1 MNKNYSFH
9 IGTSTNLTYNPEAD
23 YNKAG
28 SILFTKDTNEL
39 FINIDNVSS
48 DAKEYRKQVN
58 SLYSTAVK
66 GVDSDN
72 NPLIF
77 NATTLNEM
85 YGKINNYTEEL
96 DKKMSMVNP
105 KGSGNFNFGQ
115 NNNINNDST
124 NSIVV
129 GQFLN
134 QGQNNSDSITSGRYN
149 VSVNNALLTIGSGTS
164 ESSRKNAFTII
175 SSNDLN
181 CGIFSNDLYI
191 NTGGNTTSQPDNE
204 FKVLTSAE
212 IDEKISDLKKDL
224 EKQIN
229 NLSFKPIYKS
239 KNPPEANTAI
249 SPEDLEKI
257 HLGFWLNISENKGH
271 GVLNYWE
278 PNTVGDGGSWVEV
291 SAIFT

>member
-9 IGTSTNLTYNPEAD
+9 IGTSTKLTYNPEAD

-66 GVDSDN
+66 GVDSN
-72 NPLIF
+72 NKPLIF

-85 YGKINNYTEEL
+85 YGKINDHTEKL
-96 DKKMSMVNP
+96 NKKMNMIDP
-105 KGSGNFNFGQ
+105 QGSGNFNFGQ
-115 NNNINNDST
+115 NNSINSNST

-164 ESSRKNAFTII
+164 ENSRKNAFTII

-191 NTGGNTTSQPDNE
+191 NTGGNTTSKPSDNL
-204 FKVLTSAE
+204 KVLTSAE
-212 IDEKISDLKKDL
+212 IDKRISDAKTDL
-224 EKQIN
+224 ENQIN
-229 NLSFKPIYKS
+229 DLSPSPIYKS
-239 KNPPEANTAI
+239 ASAPEENT
-249 SPEDLEKI
+249 SLSSKDLEKI
-257 HLGFWLNISENKGH
+257 HQLFWLNTSKGN
-271 GVLNYWE
+271 GVLNYWQ
-278 PNTVGDGGSWVEV
+278 PDTTGDSGKWIEV

>member
-9 IGTSTNLTYNPEAD
+9 IGTSTKLTYNPEAD

-66 GVDSDN
+66 GVDSN
-72 NPLIF
+72 NKPLIF
-77 NATTLNEM
+77 NAITLNEM
-85 YGKINNYTEEL
+85 YGKINDHTEKL
-96 DKKMSMVNP
+96 NKKMNMIDP
-105 KGSGNFNFGQ
+105 QGSGNFNFGQ
-115 NNNINNDST
+115 NNSINSNST

-164 ESSRKNAFTII
+164 ENSRKNAFTII

-191 NTGGNTTSQPDNE
+191 NTGGNTTSKPNDSL
-204 FKVLTSAE
+204 KVLTSAE
-212 IDEKISDLKKDL
+212 IDKKISDAKTDL
-224 EKQIN
+224 ENQIN
-229 NLSFKPIYKS
+229 DLSPSPIYKS
-239 KNPPEANTAI
+239 ASAPEENT
-249 SPEDLEKI
+249 SLSSKDLEKI
-257 HLGFWLNISENKGH
+257 HQLFWLNTSKGN
-271 GVLNYWE
+271 GVLNYWQ
-278 PNTVGDGGSWVEV
+278 PDTTGDSGKWIEV

>member
-9 IGTSTNLTYNPEAD
+9 IGTSTKLTYNPEAD

-48 DAKEYRKQVN
+48 DTKEYRKQVN

-66 GVDSDN
+66 GVDSN
-72 NPLIF
+72 NKPLIF

-85 YGKINNYTEEL
+85 YGKINDHTEKL
-96 DKKMSMVNP
+96 NKKMNMIDP
-105 KGSGNFNFGQ
+105 QGSGNFNFGQ
-115 NNNINNDST
+115 NNSINSNST

-164 ESSRKNAFTII
+164 ENSRKNAFTII

-191 NTGGNTTSQPDNE
+191 NAGGNTTSKPNDNL
-204 FKVLTSAE
+204 KVLTSAE
-212 IDEKISDLKKDL
+212 IDKKISDAKTDL
-224 EKQIN
+224 ENQIN
-229 NLSFKPIYKS
+229 DLSPSPIYKS
-239 KNPPEANTAI
+239 ASAPEENT
-249 SPEDLEKI
+249 SLSSKDLEKI
-257 HLGFWLNISENKGH
+257 HQLFWLNTSKGN
-271 GVLNYWE
+271 GVLNYWQ
-278 PNTVGDGGSWVEV
+278 PDTTGDSGRWIEV

>member
-9 IGTSTNLTYNPEAD
+9 IGTSTKLTYNPEAD

-39 FINIDNVSS
+39 FINIDDVSS

-66 GVDSDN
+66 GVDSN
-72 NPLIF
+72 NKPLIF

-85 YGKINNYTEEL
+85 YGKINDHTEKL
-96 DKKMSMVNP
+96 NKKMNMIDP
-105 KGSGNFNFGQ
+105 QGSGNFNFGQ
-115 NNNINNDST
+115 NNSINSNST

-164 ESSRKNAFTII
+164 ENSRKNAFTII
-175 SSNDLN
+175 SSNNLN

-191 NTGGNTTSQPDNE
+191 NTGGNTTSKPNDSL
-204 FKVLTSAE
+204 KVLTSAE
-212 IDEKISDLKKDL
+212 IDEKISNLKQDL

-239 KNPPEANTAI
+239 KKPPEANTAI

>member
-9 IGTSTNLTYNPEAD
+9 IGTSTKLTYNPEAD

-66 GVDSDN
+66 GVDSN
-72 NPLIF
+72 NKPLIF

-85 YGKINNYTEEL
+85 YGKINDHTEKL
-96 DKKMSMVNP
+96 NKKMNMIDP
-105 KGSGNFNFGQ
+105 QGSGNFNFGQ
-115 NNNINNDST
+115 NNNINSNSI

-129 GQFLN
+129 GHFLN

-164 ESSRKNAFTII
+164 ENSRKNAFTII

-191 NTGGNTTSQPDNE
+191 NTGGNTTSKPNDSL
-204 FKVLTSAE
+204 KVLTSAE
-212 IDEKISDLKKDL
+212 IDKKISDAKTDL
-224 EKQIN
+224 ENQIN
-229 NLSFKPIYKS
+229 DLSPSPIYKS
-239 KNPPEANTAI
+239 ASAPEENT
-249 SPEDLEKI
+249 SLSSKDLEKI
-257 HLGFWLNISENKGH
+257 HQLFWLNTSKGN
-271 GVLNYWE
+271 GVLNYWQ
-278 PNTVGDGGSWVEV
+278 PDTTGDSGKWIEV

>member
-9 IGTSTNLTYNPEAD
+9 IGTSTKLTYNPEAD

-72 NPLIF
+72 KPLIF

-85 YGKINNYTEEL
+85 YGKINDHTEKL
-96 DKKMSMVNP
+96 NKKMNMVDP
-105 KGSGNFNFGQ
+105 QGSGNFNFGQ

-164 ESSRKNAFTII
+164 ENSRKNAFTII

-191 NTGGNTTSQPDNE
+191 NTGGNTTSKPNDNL
-204 FKVLTSAE
+204 KVLTSAE
-212 IDEKISDLKKDL
+212 IDKKISDAKTDL
-224 EKQIN
+224 ESQIN
-229 NLSFKPIYKS
+229 DLSPSPIYKS
-239 KNPPEANTAI
+239 ASAPEENT
-249 SPEDLEKI
+249 SLSSKDLEKI
-257 HLGFWLNISENKGH
+257 HQLFWLNTSKGN
-271 GVLNYWE
+271 GVLNYWQ
-278 PNTVGDGGSWVEV
+278 PNTTENKQK
-291 SAIFT
+291 

>member
-39 FINIDNVSS
+39 FINIDDVSS
-48 DAKEYRKQVN
+48 GTEQYRKQVN

-66 GVDSDN
+66 GVDSN
-72 NPLIF
+72 NKPLIF

-85 YGKINNYTEEL
+85 YGKINDHTEKL
-96 DKKMSMVNP
+96 SKKMNMIDP
-105 KGSGNFNFGQ
+105 QGSGNFNFGQ

-164 ESSRKNAFTII
+164 ENSRKNAFTII

-191 NTGGNTTSQPDNE
+191 NTGGNTTSKPNDNL
-204 FKVLTSAE
+204 KVLTSAE
-212 IDEKISDLKKDL
+212 IDKKISDAKTDL
-224 EKQIN
+224 ENQIN
-229 NLSFKPIYKS
+229 DLSPSPIYKS
-239 KNPPEANTAI
+239 ASAPEENT
-249 SPEDLEKI
+249 SLSSKDLEKI
-257 HLGFWLNISENKGH
+257 HQLFWLNTSKGN
-271 GVLNYWE
+271 GVLNYWQ
-278 PNTVGDGGSWVEV
+278 PDTTGDSGKWIEV

>member
-9 IGTSTNLTYNPEAD
+9 IGTSTKLTYNPEAD

-39 FINIDNVSS
+39 FINIDDVSS
-48 DAKEYRKQVN
+48 GTEQYRKQVN

-85 YGKINNYTEEL
+85 YGKINSYTEEL
-96 DKKMSMVNP
+96 DKKMSMTNP
-105 KGSGNFNFGQ
+105 EGSGNFNFGQ
-115 NNNINNDST
+115 NNTINNDST

-129 GQFLN
+129 GQSLN
-134 QGQNNSDSITSGRYN
+134 QGKNNSNSITSGRYN
-149 VSVNNALLTIGSGTS
+149 VLVDNALLTIGSGTS
-164 ESSRKNAFTII
+164 ESNRKNAFTII
-175 SSNDLN
+175 SSDNLN

-191 NTGGNTTSQPDNE
+191 NTGGNTTSQPDNDL
-204 FKVLTSAE
+204 KVLTSAE

-239 KNPPEANTAI
+239 KKPPEANTAI

>member
-9 IGTSTNLTYNPEAD
+9 IGTSTQLTYNPEAD

-39 FINIDNVSS
+39 FINIDDVSS
-48 DAKEYRKQVN
+48 GTEQYRKQVN

-66 GVDSDN
+66 GVDSN
-72 NPLIF
+72 NKPLIF

-85 YGKINNYTEEL
+85 YGKINSYTEEL
-96 DKKMSMVNP
+96 DKKMNMTNP

-129 GQFLN
+129 GQSLN
-134 QGQNNSDSITSGRYN
+134 QGKNNSNSITSGRYN
-149 VSVNNALLTIGSGTS
+149 VLVDNALLTIGSGTS
-164 ESSRKNAFTII
+164 ENNRKNAFTII
-175 SSNDLN
+175 SSDNLN

-191 NTGGNTTSQPDNE
+191 KTGGNTTSKPNDNL
-204 FKVLTSAE
+204 KVLTSAE
-212 IDEKISDLKKDL
+212 IDKKISDAKTDL
-224 EKQIN
+224 ENQIN
-229 NLSFKPIYKS
+229 DLSPSPIYKS
-239 KNPPEANTAI
+239 ASAPEENT
-249 SPEDLEKI
+249 SLSSKDLEKI
-257 HLGFWLNISENKGH
+257 HQLFWLNTSKGN
-271 GVLNYWE
+271 GVLNYWQ
-278 PNTVGDGGSWVEV
+278 PDTTGDSGKWIEV

>member
-9 IGTSTNLTYNPEAD
+9 IGTSTKLTYNPEAD

-39 FINIDNVSS
+39 FINIDDVSS
-48 DAKEYRKQVN
+48 GTEQYRKQVN

-66 GVDSDN
+66 GVDSN
-72 NPLIF
+72 NKPLIF

-85 YGKINNYTEEL
+85 YGKIKNHTEEL

-129 GQFLN
+129 GQSLK
-134 QGQNNSDSITSGRYN
+134 QGQNNSNSITGGRYN
-149 VSVNNALLTIGSGTS
+149 VLVDNALLTIGSGTS
-164 ESSRKNAFTII
+164 ENNRKNAFTII
-175 SSNDLN
+175 SSDNLN

-212 IDEKISDLKKDL
+212 IDNKISNLKKDL

-239 KNPPEANTAI
+239 KKPPETNTAI
-249 SPEDLEKI
+249 SPEELEKI
-257 HLGFWLNISENKGH
+257 HLGFWLNTSENKGH

>member
-9 IGTSTNLTYNPEAD
+9 IGTSTKLTYNPEAD

-48 DAKEYRKQVN
+48 DTKEYRKQVN

-85 YGKINNYTEEL
+85 YGKINDYTEKL
-96 DKKMSMVNP
+96 NKKMNMIDP
-105 KGSGNFNFGQ
+105 QGSGNFNFGQ
-115 NNNINNDST
+115 NNSINSNST

-164 ESSRKNAFTII
+164 ENSRKNAFTII

-191 NTGGNTTSQPDNE
+191 NTGGNTTSKPNDNL
-204 FKVLTSAE
+204 KVLTSAE
-212 IDEKISDLKKDL
+212 IDKKISDAKTDL
-224 EKQIN
+224 ENQIN
-229 NLSFKPIYKS
+229 DLSPSPIYKS
-239 KNPPEANTAI
+239 ASAPEENT
-249 SPEDLEKI
+249 SLSSKDLEKI
-257 HLGFWLNISENKGH
+257 HQLFWLNTSKGN
-271 GVLNYWE
+271 GVLNYWQ
-278 PNTVGDGGSWVEV
+278 PDTTGDSGKWIEV

>member
-9 IGTSTNLTYNPEAD
+9 IGTSTKLTYNPEAD

-48 DAKEYRKQVN
+48 DTKEYRKQVN

-66 GVDSDN
+66 GVDSN
-72 NPLIF
+72 NKPLIF

-85 YGKINNYTEEL
+85 YGKINDHTEKL
-96 DKKMSMVNP
+96 NKKMNMIDP
-105 KGSGNFNFGQ
+105 QGSGNFNFGQ
-115 NNNINNDST
+115 NNSINSNST

-164 ESSRKNAFTII
+164 ENSRKNAFTII

-191 NTGGNTTSQPDNE
+191 NTGGNTTSKPSDNL
-204 FKVLTSAE
+204 KVLTSAE
-212 IDEKISDLKKDL
+212 IDKKISDAKTDL
-224 EKQIN
+224 ENQIN
-229 NLSFKPIYKS
+229 DLSPSPIYKS
-239 KNPPEANTAI
+239 ASAPEENT
-249 SPEDLEKI
+249 SLSSKDLEKI
-257 HLGFWLNISENKGH
+257 HQLFWLNTSKGN
-271 GVLNYWE
+271 GVLNYWQ
-278 PNTVGDGGSWVEV
+278 PDTTGDSGRWIEV

>member
-9 IGTSTNLTYNPEAD
+9 IGTSTKLTYNPEAD

-58 SLYSTAVK
+58 SLYSMAVK

-72 NPLIF
+72 KPLIF

-85 YGKINNYTEEL
+85 YGKINDHTEKL
-96 DKKMSMVNP
+96 NKKMNMVDP
-105 KGSGNFNFGQ
+105 QGSGNFNFGQ

-149 VSVNNALLTIGSGTS
+149 VSVNNALLTIGSGTG
-164 ESSRKNAFTII
+164 ENSRKNAFTII

-191 NTGGNTTSQPDNE
+191 NTGGNITSKPNDNL
-204 FKVLTSAE
+204 KVLTSAE
-212 IDEKISDLKKDL
+212 IDKKISDAKTDL
-224 EKQIN
+224 ENQIN
-229 NLSFKPIYKS
+229 DLSPSPIYKS
-239 KNPPEANTAI
+239 ASAPEENT
-249 SPEDLEKI
+249 SLSSKDLEKI
-257 HLGFWLNISENKGH
+257 HQLFWLNTSKGN
-271 GVLNYWE
+271 GVLNYWQ
-278 PNTVGDGGSWVEV
+278 PNITGDSGKWIEV

>member
-9 IGTSTNLTYNPEAD
+9 IGTSRNLTYNPEAD

-39 FINIDNVSS
+39 FINIDDVSS
-48 DAKEYRKQVN
+48 GTEQYRKQVN

-85 YGKINNYTEEL
+85 YGKINSYTEEL

-129 GQFLN
+129 GQSLN
-134 QGQNNSDSITSGRYN
+134 QGKNNSNSITSGRYN

-164 ESSRKNAFTII
+164 EDNRKNAFTII
-175 SSNDLN
+175 SSDNLN

-191 NTGGNTTSQPDNE
+191 NTGGNTTSQPDNK
-204 FKVLTSAE
+204 FKVLTSVE

>member
-9 IGTSTNLTYNPEAD
+9 IGTSTKLTYNPEAD

-66 GVDSDN
+66 GVDSN
-72 NPLIF
+72 NKPLIF

-85 YGKINNYTEEL
+85 YGKINDHTEKL
-96 DKKMSMVNP
+96 NKKMNMIDP
-105 KGSGNFNFGQ
+105 QGSGNFNFGQ
-115 NNNINNDST
+115 NNSINSNST

-164 ESSRKNAFTII
+164 ENSRKNAFTII

-191 NTGGNTTSQPDNE
+191 NTGGNTTSKPNDSL
-204 FKVLTSAE
+204 KVLTSAE
-212 IDEKISDLKKDL
+212 IDKKISDAKTDL
-224 EKQIN
+224 ENQIN
-229 NLSFKPIYKS
+229 DLSPSPIYKS
-239 KNPPEANTAI
+239 ASAPEENT
-249 SPEDLEKI
+249 SLSSKDLEKI
-257 HLGFWLNISENKGH
+257 HQLFWLNTSKGN
-271 GVLNYWE
+271 GVLNYWQ
-278 PNTVGDGGSWVEV
+278 PDTTGDSGRWIEV

>member
-39 FINIDNVSS
+39 FINIDDVSS
-48 DAKEYRKQVN
+48 GTEQYRKQVN

-85 YGKINNYTEEL
+85 YGKINSYTEEL

-129 GQFLN
+129 GQSLN
-134 QGQNNSDSITSGRYN
+134 QGENNSNSITSGRYN

>member
-48 DAKEYRKQVN
+48 DAKQYRKQVN

-85 YGKINNYTEEL
+85 YGKINSYTEEL

-115 NNNINNDST
+115 NNNINNNST

-129 GQFLN
+129 GQSLN
-134 QGQNNSDSITSGRYN
+134 QGKNNSNSITSGRYN
-149 VSVNNALLTIGSGTS
+149 VLVDNALLTIGSGTS
-164 ESSRKNAFTII
+164 ENNRKNAFTII
-175 SSNDLN
+175 SSDNLN

-191 NTGGNTTSQPDNE
+191 NTGGNTTSKPNDNL
-204 FKVLTSAE
+204 KVLTSAE
-212 IDEKISDLKKDL
+212 IDKKIYDAKTDL
-224 EKQIN
+224 ENQIN
-229 NLSFKPIYKS
+229 DLSPSPIYKS
-239 KNPPEANTAI
+239 ASAPEENT
-249 SPEDLEKI
+249 SLSSKDLEKI
-257 HLGFWLNISENKGH
+257 HQLFWLNTSKGN
-271 GVLNYWE
+271 GVLNYWQ
-278 PNTVGDGGSWVEV
+278 PDTTGYSGKWIEV

>member
-9 IGTSTNLTYNPEAD
+9 IGTSTKLTYNPEAD

-39 FINIDNVSS
+39 FINIDDVSS
-48 DAKEYRKQVN
+48 GTEQYRKQVN

-66 GVDSDN
+66 GVDSN
-72 NPLIF
+72 NKPLIF

-85 YGKINNYTEEL
+85 YGKINDHTEKL
-96 DKKMSMVNP
+96 NKKMNMIDP
-105 KGSGNFNFGQ
+105 QGSGNFNFGQ
-115 NNNINNDST
+115 NNSINSNST

-164 ESSRKNAFTII
+164 EDNRKNAFTII
-175 SSNDLN
+175 SSDNLN

-191 NTGGNTTSQPDNE
+191 NTGGNTTSQPDNK
-204 FKVLTSAE
+204 FKVLTSVE

-239 KNPPEANTAI
+239 KKPPEANTAI
-249 SPEDLEKI
+249 SPEELEKI

>member
-66 GVDSDN
+66 GVDSN
-72 NPLIF
+72 NKPLIF

-85 YGKINNYTEEL
+85 YGKINDHTEKL
-96 DKKMSMVNP
+96 NKKMNMIDP
-105 KGSGNFNFGQ
+105 QGSGNFNFGQ
-115 NNNINNDST
+115 NNSINSNST

-164 ESSRKNAFTII
+164 ENSRKNAFTII

-191 NTGGNTTSQPDNE
+191 NTGGNTTSKPSDNL
-204 FKVLTSAE
+204 KVLTSAE
-212 IDEKISDLKKDL
+212 IDKKISDAKTDL
-224 EKQIN
+224 ENQIN
-229 NLSFKPIYKS
+229 DLSPSPIYKS
-239 KNPPEANTAI
+239 ASAPEENT
-249 SPEDLEKI
+249 SLSSKDLEKI
-257 HLGFWLNISENKGH
+257 HQLFWLNTSKGN
-271 GVLNYWE
+271 GVLNYWQ
-278 PNTVGDGGSWVEV
+278 PDTTGDSGRWIEV

>member
-9 IGTSTNLTYNPEAD
+9 IGTSTKLTYNPEAD

-48 DAKEYRKQVN
+48 DAKQYRKQVN

-85 YGKINNYTEEL
+85 YGKINDYTEKL
-96 DKKMSMVNP
+96 NKKMNMIDP
-105 KGSGNFNFGQ
+105 QGSGNFNFGQ

-164 ESSRKNAFTII
+164 ENSRKNAFTII

-191 NTGGNTTSQPDNE
+191 NTGGNTTSKPNDNL
-204 FKVLTSAE
+204 KVLTSAE
-212 IDEKISDLKKDL
+212 IDKKISDAKTDL
-224 EKQIN
+224 ENQIN
-229 NLSFKPIYKS
+229 DLSPSPIYKS
-239 KNPPEANTAI
+239 ASAPEENT
-249 SPEDLEKI
+249 SLSSKDLEKI
-257 HLGFWLNISENKGH
+257 HQLFWLNTSKGN
-271 GVLNYWE
+271 GVLNYWQ
-278 PNTVGDGGSWVEV
+278 PDTTGDSGKWIEV

>member
-9 IGTSTNLTYNPEAD
+9 IGTSTKLTYNPEAD

-39 FINIDNVSS
+39 FINIDDVSS
-48 DAKEYRKQVN
+48 GTEQYRKQVN

-85 YGKINNYTEEL
+85 YGKINSYTEEL
-96 DKKMSMVNP
+96 DKKMNMTNP
-105 KGSGNFNFGQ
+105 EGSGNFNFGQ
-115 NNNINNDST
+115 NNTINNDST

-129 GQFLN
+129 GQSLN
-134 QGQNNSDSITSGRYN
+134 QGKNNSNSITSGRYN
-149 VSVNNALLTIGSGTS
+149 VLVDNALLTIGSGTS
-164 ESSRKNAFTII
+164 ESNRKNAFTII
-175 SSNDLN
+175 SSDNLN

-191 NTGGNTTSQPDNE
+191 NTGGNTTSQPDNDL
-204 FKVLTSAE
+204 KVLTSAE

>member
-9 IGTSTNLTYNPEAD
+9 IGTSRNLTYNPEAD

-39 FINIDNVSS
+39 FINIDDVSS
-48 DAKEYRKQVN
+48 GTEQYRKQVN

-85 YGKINNYTEEL
+85 YGKINSYTEKL

-115 NNNINNDST
+115 NNTINNDST
-124 NSIVV
+124 NSIVI
-129 GQFLN
+129 GQSLN
-134 QGQNNSDSITSGRYN
+134 QGKNNSNSITSGRYN
-149 VSVNNALLTIGSGTS
+149 VLVNNALLTIGSGTS

-191 NTGGNTTSQPDNE
+191 NTGGNTTSKPDDDL
-204 FKVLTSAE
+204 KVLTSAE
-212 IDEKISDLKKDL
+212 IDTKISNLKQDL

-239 KNPPEANTAI
+239 KKPPETNTAI

-257 HLGFWLNISENKGH
+257 HLGFWLNTSENKGH

>member
-48 DAKEYRKQVN
+48 DTKEYRKQVN

-66 GVDSDN
+66 GVDSN
-72 NPLIF
+72 NKPLIF
-77 NATTLNEM
+77 NATILNEM
-85 YGKINNYTEEL
+85 YGKINDHT
-96 DKKMSMVNP
+96 KKLNNKMNMIDP
-105 KGSGNFNFGQ
+105 QGSGNFNFGQ
-115 NNNINNDST
+115 NNNINNDSK

-134 QGQNNSDSITSGRYN
+134 QGQNNSDSITGGRYN
-149 VSVNNALLTIGSGTS
+149 VSVNNALLTIGSGTD
-164 ESSRKNAFTII
+164 ENSRKNAFTII
-175 SSNDLN
+175 ASNDLN

-191 NTGGNTTSQPDNE
+191 KTGGNTTSKPNDNL
-204 FKVLTSAE
+204 KVLTSAE
-212 IDEKISDLKKDL
+212 IDKKISDAKTDL
-224 EKQIN
+224 ENQIN
-229 NLSFKPIYKS
+229 DLSPSPIYKS
-239 KNPPEANTAI
+239 ASAPEENT
-249 SPEDLEKI
+249 SLSSKDLEKI
-257 HLGFWLNISENKGH
+257 HQLFWLNTSKGN
-271 GVLNYWE
+271 GVLNYWQ
-278 PNTVGDGGSWVEV
+278 PDTTGDSGKWIEV

>member
-9 IGTSTNLTYNPEAD
+9 IGTSRNLTYNPEAD

-39 FINIDNVSS
+39 FINIDDVSS
-48 DAKEYRKQVN
+48 GTEQYRKQVN

-85 YGKINNYTEEL
+85 YGKINDYTEKL
-96 DKKMSMVNP
+96 NKKMNMIDP
-105 KGSGNFNFGQ
+105 QGSGNFNFGQ

-149 VSVNNALLTIGSGTS
+149 VSVNNALLTIGSGTD
-164 ESSRKNAFTII
+164 ENSRKNAFTII
-175 SSNDLN
+175 ASNNLN

-191 NTGGNTTSQPDNE
+191 NTGGNTTSKPSDNL
-204 FKVLTSAE
+204 KVLTSAE
-212 IDEKISDLKKDL
+212 IDKKISDAKTDL
-224 EKQIN
+224 ENQIN
-229 NLSFKPIYKS
+229 DLSPSPIYKS
-239 KNPPEANTAI
+239 ASAPEENT
-249 SPEDLEKI
+249 SLSSKDLEKI
-257 HLGFWLNISENKGH
+257 HQLFWLNTSKGN
-271 GVLNYWE
+271 GVLNYWQ
-278 PNTVGDGGSWVEV
+278 PDTTGDSGRWIEV

>member
-9 IGTSTNLTYNPEAD
+9 IGTSTKLTYNPEAD

-48 DAKEYRKQVN
+48 NTKEYRKQVN

-66 GVDSDN
+66 GVDSN
-72 NPLIF
+72 NKPLIF

-85 YGKINNYTEEL
+85 YGKIKNHTEEL

-115 NNNINNDST
+115 NNTINNDST

-129 GQFLN
+129 GQSLN
-134 QGQNNSDSITSGRYN
+134 QGKNNSNSITSGRYN
-149 VSVNNALLTIGSGTS
+149 VLVDNALLTIGSGTS

-191 NTGGNTTSQPDNE
+191 NTGGNTTSKPDNDL
-204 FKVLTSAE
+204 KVLTSAE
-212 IDEKISDLKKDL
+212 IDERISDLKKDL

-239 KNPPEANTAI
+239 KKPPETNTAI

>member
-9 IGTSTNLTYNPEAD
+9 IGTSTKLTYNPEAD

-48 DAKEYRKQVN
+48 DAKQYRKQVN

-66 GVDSDN
+66 GVDSN
-72 NPLIF
+72 NKPLIF

-85 YGKINNYTEEL
+85 YGKINDHTEKL
-96 DKKMSMVNP
+96 NKKMNMIDP
-105 KGSGNFNFGQ
+105 QGSGNFNFGQ
-115 NNNINNDST
+115 NNSINSNST

-164 ESSRKNAFTII
+164 ENSRKNAFTII

-191 NTGGNTTSQPDNE
+191 NTGGNTTSKPNDSL
-204 FKVLTSAE
+204 KVLTSAE
-212 IDEKISDLKKDL
+212 IDKKISDAKTDL
-224 EKQIN
+224 ENQIN
-229 NLSFKPIYKS
+229 DLSPSPIYKS
-239 KNPPEANTAI
+239 ASAPEENT
-249 SPEDLEKI
+249 SLSSKDLEKI
-257 HLGFWLNISENKGH
+257 HQLFWLNTSKGN
-271 GVLNYWE
+271 GVLNYWQ
-278 PNTVGDGGSWVEV
+278 PDTTGDSGRWIEV

>member
-9 IGTSTNLTYNPEAD
+9 IGTSTKLTYNPEAD

-66 GVDSDN
+66 GVDSN
-72 NPLIF
+72 NKPLIF

-85 YGKINNYTEEL
+85 YGKIKNHTEEL
-96 DKKMSMVNP
+96 DKKMSMTNP
-105 KGSGNFNFGQ
+105 RGSGNFNFGQ

-164 ESSRKNAFTII
+164 ENSRKNAFTII
-175 SSNDLN
+175 ASNDLN

-191 NTGGNTTSQPDNE
+191 NTGGNTTSKPNDNL
-204 FKVLTSAE
+204 KVLTSAE
-212 IDEKISDLKKDL
+212 IDKKISDAKTDL
-224 EKQIN
+224 ENQIN
-229 NLSFKPIYKS
+229 DLSPSPIYKS
-239 KNPPEANTAI
+239 ASAPEENT
-249 SPEDLEKI
+249 SLSSKDLEKI
-257 HLGFWLNISENKGH
+257 HQLFWLNTSKGN
-271 GVLNYWE
+271 GVLNYWQ
-278 PNTVGDGGSWVEV
+278 PDTTGDSGKWIEV

>member
-96 DKKMSMVNP
+96 DKKMSMIDLR
-105 KGSGNFNFGQ
+105 GSG
-115 NNNINNDST
+115 NNNINSNSA

>member
-48 DAKEYRKQVN
+48 DTKEYRKQVN

-66 GVDSDN
+66 GVDSN
-72 NPLIF
+72 NKPLIF

-85 YGKINNYTEEL
+85 YGKINDHTEKL
-96 DKKMSMVNP
+96 NKKMNMIDP
-105 KGSGNFNFGQ
+105 QGSGNFNFGQ
-115 NNNINNDST
+115 NNSINSNST

-164 ESSRKNAFTII
+164 ENSRKNAFTII

-191 NTGGNTTSQPDNE
+191 NTGGNTTSKPSDNL
-204 FKVLTSAE
+204 KVLTSAE
-212 IDEKISDLKKDL
+212 IDKKISDAKTDL
-224 EKQIN
+224 ENQIN
-229 NLSFKPIYKS
+229 DLSPSPIYKS
-239 KNPPEANTAI
+239 ASAPEENT
-249 SPEDLEKI
+249 SLSSKDLEKI
-257 HLGFWLNISENKGH
+257 HKLFWLNTSKGN
-271 GVLNYWE
+271 GVLNYWQ
-278 PNTVGDGGSWVEV
+278 PDTTGDSGRWIEV

>member
-9 IGTSTNLTYNPEAD
+9 IGTSTKLTYNPEAD

-66 GVDSDN
+66 GVDSN
-72 NPLIF
+72 NKPLIF

-85 YGKINNYTEEL
+85 YGKINSYTEEL
-96 DKKMSMVNP
+96 DKKMSMTNP

-164 ESSRKNAFTII
+164 ENSRKNAFTII

-191 NTGGNTTSQPDNE
+191 NTGGNTTSKPNDNL
-204 FKVLTSAE
+204 KVLTSAE
-212 IDEKISDLKKDL
+212 IDKKISDAKTDL
-224 EKQIN
+224 ENQIN
-229 NLSFKPIYKS
+229 DLSPSPIYKS
-239 KNPPEANTAI
+239 ASAPEENT
-249 SPEDLEKI
+249 SLSSKDLEKI
-257 HLGFWLNISENKGH
+257 HQLFWLNTSKGN
-271 GVLNYWE
+271 GVLNYWQ
-278 PNTVGDGGSWVEV
+278 PDTTGDSGKWIEV

>member
-39 FINIDNVSS
+39 FINIDDVSS
-48 DAKEYRKQVN
+48 GTEQYRKQVN

-85 YGKINNYTEEL
+85 YGKIKNYTEEL
-96 DKKMSMVNP
+96 DKKMSMTNP

-129 GQFLN
+129 GQSLN
-134 QGQNNSDSITSGRYN
+134 QGKNNSNSITSGRYN
-149 VSVNNALLTIGSGTS
+149 VLVDNALLTIGSGTS
-164 ESSRKNAFTII
+164 ENNRKNAFTII
-175 SSNDLN
+175 SSDNLN

-191 NTGGNTTSQPDNE
+191 NTGGNTTSQPDDDL
-204 FKVLTSAE
+204 KVLTSAE
-212 IDEKISDLKKDL
+212 IDTKISDLKKDL

-239 KNPPEANTAI
+239 KKPPETNPAI